1 LLRTANLLYAGMAK
15 KRSRPTLQATTDD
28 LPGYGTVLA
37 SISELLARARHSTA
51 QAINS
56 ILTATYWEIGRRV
69 VEFEQRGQ
77 ARAAYG
83 EQLWKR
89 LADDLTARHGRGFS
103 KSNIALMRSFYL
115 QWEIFQTPSGKFAA
129 QVKDSPFSPLPGRTA
144 GESMDSQPA
153 AAADVPDLVGAFRLP
168 WSHYVQLLAVE
179 NSNARSFY
187 EAEALRGGWSVRQLR
202 RQIGSQFYERTAL
215 SRNKAGMLTTGRKA
229 RSDDAITPE
238 QELKDPFVLEFL
250 DLKDQY
256 SESELEDALIQ
267 HMESFLLE
275 LGNDFAFIGRQ
286 KRLRVDDEWYR
297 IDLVFFHRGLR
308 ALILIDLKLQ
318 KLTPGDIGQMN
329 FYVNYAHE
337 HWTRPDEN
345 PPVGLILCA
354 DHGGGVAKYALEGLP
369 NKVLAARYRTALPSE
384 TLLVAEMDQTRK
396 MLEGRSGDVSESER
410 EE

>member
-1 LLRTANLLYAGMAK
+1 MGMAK
-15 KRSRPTLQATTDD
+15 KRSSTA
-28 LPGYGTVLA
+28 LPHDAEHPIGYDEVLA
-37 SISELLARARHSTA
+37 GISELLNRARHSTA

-56 ILTATYWEIGRRV
+56 ILTATYWEVGRRV
-69 VEFEQRGQ
+69 VELEQRGQ
-77 ARAAYG
+77 VRAAYG
-83 EQLWKR
+83 EGLWKR

-103 KSNIALMRSFYL
+103 KSNIALMRAFYL
-115 QWEIFQTPSGKFAA
+115 QWEIFQTPSGKLVA
-129 QVKDSPFSPLPGRTA
+129 QAKDSPFSQLPDRSEDERPDTQLVA
-144 GESMDSQPA
+144 VSE
-153 AAADVPDLVGAFRLP
+153 VPYLAGAFRLP
-168 WSHYVQLLAVE
+168 WSHYVQLLAVD
-179 NSNARSFY
+179 NPNARGFY

-215 SRNKAGMLTTGRKA
+215 SKDKAGMLIRGRKA
-229 RSDDAITPE
+229 RPDDAITPE
-238 QELKDPFVLEFL
+238 EELKDPFVLEFL
-250 DLKDQY
+250 ELKDQY
-256 SESELEDALIQ
+256 SESELEEALIR

-275 LGNDFAFIGRQ
+275 LGNDFAFVGRQ

-329 FYVNYAHE
+329 FYLNYARE

-396 MLEGRSGDVSESER
+396 MLESRPPAAMPPKEDR
-410 EE
+410 